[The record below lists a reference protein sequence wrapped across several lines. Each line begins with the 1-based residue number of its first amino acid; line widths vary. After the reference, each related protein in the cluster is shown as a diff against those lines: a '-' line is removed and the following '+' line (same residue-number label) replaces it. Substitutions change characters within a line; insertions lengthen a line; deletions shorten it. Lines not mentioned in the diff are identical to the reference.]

1 MRNEEIMKSLAELKE
16 EISPYNTTT
25 NTTNTIKIKN
35 NEKDDKDNLT
45 ILRMKAQ
52 TAAELYLDVDDTKV
66 VLRFLDFYVSIV
78 PRILNS
84 KVSDPKL
91 VQAFNLFEE
100 DVDKAEKFIEVSEE
114 LEELGFEGNKVTSAL
129 LLFSNDREAA
139 LDFLMKN

>member
-1 MRNEEIMKSLAELKE
+1 MKSLAELKG
-16 EISPYNTTT
+16 EISPTESNQKNVSNT
-25 NTTNTIKIKN
+25 KN
-35 NEKDDKDNLT
+35 NEKEINKEVKETDNVT

-52 TAAELYLDVDDTKV
+52 TAAELYLNVDDTKT

-78 PRILNS
+78 PVLKS

-100 DVDKAEKFIEVSEE
+100 DVVKAEKFIEVSEE